1 MKIIQ
6 LWMKRDLL
14 TIFKRTHTLNKGR
27 IVKKR
32 RVRKEENKN
41 IEDSKLNSISNTIPK
56 PEIQV
61 RLEEKYGE
69 DLEFYFALNKLGFD
83 DEMKK
88 KTIDRFEEEIE
99 QGNSNK
105 SFKESNLL

>member
-1 MKIIQ
+1 M
-6 LWMKRDLL
+6 
-14 TIFKRTHTLNKGR
+14 
-27 IVKKR
+27 KKR

-69 DLEFYFALNKLGFD
+69 DLEFCSALNKMSFD
-83 DEMKK
+83 GETKK
-88 KTIDRFEEEIE
+88 ETIDNFEKKIE

>member
-6 LWMKRDLL
+6 LWKKRDLL
-14 TIFKRTHTLNKGR
+14 TIFKGTNALNKDR
-27 IVKKR
+27 FVKKK

-41 IEDSKLNSISNTIPK
+41 IEDSKLNSISNTKPK
-56 PEIQV
+56 PEVQV
-61 RLEEKYGE
+61 RFEEKYGE
-69 DLEFYFALNKLGFD
+69 DLEFCLALNKLGFD

-88 KTIDRFEEEIE
+88 ETIDRFEKEIE